1 MRVSWH
7 GEGEEV
13 SRESQKYDLALE
25 FLPMLRTLG
34 EPEDE
39 FVVHKV
45 CARVPALSQ
54 KMGGLNRETLILE
67 LDNSPIRFHHGA
79 FALQEGCG

>member
-39 FVVHKV
+39 LVVHIFMIV
-45 CARVPALSQ
+45 S
-54 KMGGLNRETLILE
+54 LI
-67 LDNSPIRFHHGA
+67 F
-79 FALQEGCG
+79 